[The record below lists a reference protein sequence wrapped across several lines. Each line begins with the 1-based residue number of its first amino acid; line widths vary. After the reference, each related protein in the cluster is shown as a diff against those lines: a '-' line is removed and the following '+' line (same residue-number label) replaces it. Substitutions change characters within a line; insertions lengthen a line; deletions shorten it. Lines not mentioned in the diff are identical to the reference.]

1 VLRVQYLRVANVPPD
16 PVLGNRERCV
26 MLPKTRRCDGVRF
39 AKGPCRLLSSLRY
52 RLSRLFAHIWVPI
65 GAYAVLGLLAAF
77 IAVGLRG
84 LIPSSLAFQIGA
96 DAIDGLL
103 NILASSMLAV
113 TTFSLSIMLSAF
125 AVASSTATP
134 RAFQLLKTDRTA
146 QQVLASFIGA
156 FIFSLVG
163 IVSLKIGIYG
173 EGGRVILF
181 AATIL
186 VLVLIVFNLVRW
198 IGHLTDF
205 GRLSDIMDRV
215 EVATTDAM
223 TSRLKAPWLGANPIR
238 ERNPPQ
244 RAIPLPSH
252 AVGHMQF
259 INLDRLNTLALNAGC
274 SIYLDVLP
282 GEFVYQGTVLAHVL
296 DGPIGPAFDTLLA
309 DIHASVDIGMERSFD
324 QDPRFGMITLSEIA
338 SRALSPAINDPG
350 TAIDVIRRM
359 TRVISLWQDPAAPDV
374 KYPHL
379 WIRGM
384 SSEEM
389 LRDAFAAIAR
399 DGAAL
404 YEVQIT
410 LQRAFLAMAHL
421 SPGIFANAAAIQ
433 SHRAM
438 SYARGAMPIAKEL
451 DHLQGVADQID
462 ALATS
467 PTGDALIS
475 KT

>member
-1 VLRVQYLRVANVPPD
+1 
-16 PVLGNRERCV
+16 
-26 MLPKTRRCDGVRF
+26 M
-39 AKGPCRLLSSLRY
+39 LSSLRY
-52 RLSRLFAHIWVPI
+52 RLNRLFAHIWVPI
-65 GAYAVLGLLAAF
+65 GAYAVLALVAAF
-77 IAVGLRG
+77 IAVALRG
-84 LIPSSLAFQIGA
+84 LIPEELAFQIGA
-96 DAIDGLL
+96 DAIDSLL

-125 AVASSTATP
+125 AAASSTATP

-146 QQVLASFIGA
+146 QQVLASFLGA

-163 IVSLKIGIYG
+163 IISLKIGIYG

-205 GRLSDIMDRV
+205 GRLSDTMDRV
-215 EVATTDAM
+215 EVATTNAM
-223 TSRLKAPWLGANPIR
+223 KNRLSAPWLGANPMQGR
-238 ERNPPQ
+238 SPPD
-244 RAIPLPSH
+244 RAIPLPSR

-259 INLDRLNTLALNAGC
+259 INLDRLNTLAQDAGC

-296 DGPIGPAFDTLLA
+296 EGPIGPEFDTLLA
-309 DIHASVDIGMERSFD
+309 EIHDSFDIGMDRSFD

-338 SRALSPAINDPG
+338 SRALSPAVNDPG

-359 TRVISLWQDPAAPDV
+359 TRVMSLWDDRAVPDV
-374 KYPHL
+374 DFPHL
-379 WIRGM
+379 WVRGM
-384 SSEEM
+384 SADEM
-389 LRDAFAAIAR
+389 LRDAFAATAR

-410 LQRAFLAMAHL
+410 LQRALLAMAQQ
-421 SPGIFANAAAIQ
+421 SPGIFAYAARAQ
-433 SHRAM
+433 SQRAM
-438 SYARGAMPIAKEL
+438 SYAQGAMPIREEL
-451 DHLQGVADQID
+451 DHLQGVADQINGV
-462 ALATS
+462 AHS
-467 PTGDALIS
+467 PQGDGVQA